1 MNTIVEET
9 LDVQLS
15 DIRNKLDFVVEQM
28 REHERRQREIQE
40 LKADITLIAKDL
52 FQSAAVE
59 LDEVAQHFDT
69 KDLLHLLKKLF
80 RNTRNL
86 NEMID
91 QLESTRDLIRDAA
104 PLGKILFEETLN
116 KLNELDSKGYFA
128 FLRELS
134 ELADTIVTSFSAEDV
149 RLLREDIVSILL
161 TVKSMTQ
168 PEILS
173 VMNSAAGFFEKLN
186 VPVGEDIS
194 YFKLLKELRKP
205 EVKRGFAFML
215 QFIQSIANP
224 KNNNQTLTASTVL
237 PSKEN

>member
-1 MNTIVEET
+1 MNTVEET
-9 LDVQLS
+9 LEVQLS
-15 DIRNKLDFVVEQM
+15 DIRNKLDFVVEKM

-40 LKADITLIAKDL
+40 LKTDMTLIAKDL

-69 KDLLHLLKKLF
+69 KDLLHLLKKLL

-86 NEMID
+86 NKMLD
-91 QLESTRDLIRDAA
+91 QIESTSDLIHDAA

-134 ELADTIVTSFSAEDV
+134 ELADTIVTSFSPEDV

-173 VMNSAAGFFEKLN
+173 VMNNAANFFEKLN
-186 VPVGEDIS
+186 VPIDGDVS
-194 YFKLLKELRKP
+194 YFHLLKELRKP
-205 EVKRGFAFML
+205 EVKRGFAFIL
-215 QFIQSIANP
+215 QFMQSIANP
-224 KNNNQTLTASTVL
+224 RNNNQTLTASTVS